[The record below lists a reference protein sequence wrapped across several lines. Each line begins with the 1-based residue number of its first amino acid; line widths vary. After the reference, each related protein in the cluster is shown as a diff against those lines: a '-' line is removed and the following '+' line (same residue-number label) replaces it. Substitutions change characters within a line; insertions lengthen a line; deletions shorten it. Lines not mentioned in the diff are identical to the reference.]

1 MPEGKT
7 IDLGVILAAGRGA
20 RMGPFGASCPKPIAP
35 VANEPLAERQIRQ
48 LRGLGVREVVVV
60 IGHLG
65 HMVSRC
71 LGDGSRMGV
80 SIRYVE
86 QERPMG
92 LAHAVS
98 QLEGQVDRP
107 FYLMLG
113 DLYFEL
119 EHPERLAAAFLESG
133 CAAAIALMTGPV
145 PPERQAQDFAV
156 HLDGKGLVRR
166 VIEKPRYLQ
175 SPRKGCGFY
184 LFDLPIFDAIRNTP
198 RTALRDEFELTVAL
212 QTLVDFG
219 CSVAAAPVVAFD
231 LNVTTVA
238 DLIACSRRALASSGR
253 THVIGEGCE
262 IADRVRLEETAVGD
276 RARIVR
282 PVCLRRCVVLPDA
295 VVDAEE
301 DLEDLVITPEAR
313 FSARS

>member
-1 MPEGKT
+1 MSDGKT

-48 LRGLGVREVVVV
+48 MHALGVREVVVV

-65 HMVSRC
+65 HLVSRC
-71 LGDGSRMGV
+71 LGDGSRLGV

-119 EHPERLAAAFLESG
+119 EQPERLAEAFFAG
-133 CAAAIALMTGPV
+133 HCAAAVALMTGPV

-156 HLDGKGLVRR
+156 HVDDRGLARR

-184 LFDLPIFDAIRNTP
+184 LFDLPVFDAIRNTP

-212 QTLVDFG
+212 QTLIDFG
-219 CSVAAAPVVAFD
+219 CPVAAAPVVSYD

-253 THVIGEGCE
+253 TRVTGTGCE
-262 IADRVRLEETAVGD
+262 IAAGTRLEETAVGD
-276 RARIVR
+276 RVRITR
-282 PVCLRRCVVLPDA
+282 PISLRRCIVLPDA
-295 VVDAEE
+295 VIDDGQ